1 MTRVGLLCYKHSWL
15 SFRALEINKSFLI
28 LNKVKSFCVFMDLE
42 LVLVQYS
49 AILTSCLVNKIHT
62 HTHTHTHAHARTH
75 THMYIY
81 VYNCLVSKP

>member
-15 SFRALEINKSFLI
+15 SFRAPEINKSFLI

-62 HTHTHTHAHARTH
+62 HTH
-75 THMYIY
+75 MYIY
-81 VYNCLVSKP
+81 VYNCLVGKP